1 MSLDA
6 EIRSTAKSAAS
17 ADSYDRIAKA
27 VHWTTLLLIAGVYVT
42 VWTSHA
48 VGSREQSALLVQLH
62 RSIGVTIFALT
73 LFRLAWRWIA
83 RIPPPPAEL
92 PLFQRVAARATEYVL
107 YLLLLLQPA
116 LGLLNTNARG
126 RRRLLPSRR
135 VTVGG
140 RPRQGIRQ
148 TGDDRAR
155 VRRLPPCGACCPAC
169 GRRAFPPLCPPRQR
183 AERDAPRPPP
193 LRPSRMSPSALSGCP
208 NAIPLHGGMKLSKGQ
223 AFGADARGRM

>member
-6 EIRSTAKSAAS
+6 EIRSTAKVAAS

-48 VGSREQSALLVQLH
+48 VGSREQSALVVQLH

-73 LFRLAWRWIA
+73 LFRLTWRGIA
-83 RIPPPPAEL
+83 RIPPLPAEL
-92 PLFQRVAARATEYVL
+92 PLFQRVAARTTEYVL

-126 RRRLLPSRR
+126 GESTSTFSASYRRWSAPTKYSPNRRCGRTSSAPTSLRRLLPCMR
-135 VTVGG
+135 
-140 RPRQGIRQ
+140 
-148 TGDDRAR
+148 
-155 VRRLPPCGACCPAC
+155 
-169 GRRAFPPLCPPRQR
+169 PPRCFTT
-183 AERDAPRPPP
+183 
-193 LRPSRMSPSALSGCP
+193 LSAATTC
-208 NAIPLHGGMKLSKGQ
+208 
-223 AFGADARGRM
+223 

>member
-6 EIRSTAKSAAS
+6 EIRSTSKGAAS

-27 VHWTTLLLIAGVYVT
+27 VHWTTMLLIAGVYVT

-83 RIPPPPAEL
+83 RIPPLPAEL
-92 PLFQRVAARATEYVL
+92 ALLQKVAARATEYVL

-126 RRRLLPSRR
+126 RQNQVYLLGELPS
-135 VTVGG
+135 VVG
-140 RPRQGIRQ
+140 PDKVFAKQAMAAHQ
-148 TGDDRAR
+148 FVAYLLVALVALHAAAALFHHF
-155 VRRLPPCGACCPAC
+155 VRRDNVLNAMLP
-169 GRRAFPPLCPPRQR
+169 GRRR
-183 AERDAPRPPP
+183 
-193 LRPSRMSPSALSGCP
+193 
-208 NAIPLHGGMKLSKGQ
+208 
-223 AFGADARGRM
+223 

>member
-6 EIRSTAKSAAS
+6 EIRSTSKGAAS

-83 RIPPPPAEL
+83 RVPPLPAEL
-92 PLFQRVAARATEYVL
+92 PLFQKVAARATEYAL

-126 RRRLLPSRR
+126 RRVDFYLLGELPS
-135 VTVGG
+135 VVD
-140 RPRQGIRQ
+140 PDKVFAKQ
-148 TGDDRAR
+148 AMAAHEFVAYLLVALVALHAAAALFHHF
-155 VRRLPPCGACCPAC
+155 VRRDNVLNAMLP
-169 GRRAFPPLCPPRQR
+169 GRRC
-183 AERDAPRPPP
+183 
-193 LRPSRMSPSALSGCP
+193 
-208 NAIPLHGGMKLSKGQ
+208 
-223 AFGADARGRM
+223 

>member
-1 MSLDA
+1 MSVDA
-6 EIRSTAKSAAS
+6 EIRSTAKVAAS
-17 ADSYDRIAKA
+17 ADRYDRIAKA
-27 VHWTTLLLIAGVYVT
+27 VHWTTLLLIAVVYVT

-126 RRRLLPSRR
+126 QRVNFYLLGELPSVVGSDKVFAKQAMAAHEFGAYLLVALVALHAAAALFHHFVRRDNVLDAMLPGRRR
-135 VTVGG
+135 
-140 RPRQGIRQ
+140 
-148 TGDDRAR
+148 
-155 VRRLPPCGACCPAC
+155 
-169 GRRAFPPLCPPRQR
+169 
-183 AERDAPRPPP
+183 
-193 LRPSRMSPSALSGCP
+193 
-208 NAIPLHGGMKLSKGQ
+208 
-223 AFGADARGRM
+223 